1 MPWTILRAT
10 QFHAFVNQ
18 AFVNQAFTAMAR
30 LGALVADP
38 GVRAQPVDVRDVAAR
53 LVTLVERGPG
63 GRVEEIG
70 GPQVLSMAE
79 AATQW
84 LRARDSRRPVLR
96 VRVPGGPGRAFRAG
110 HLTSEGATGMIRW
123 ADYLAG
129 Q

>member
-1 MPWTILRAT
+1 M
-10 QFHAFVNQ
+10 
-18 AFVNQAFTAMAR
+18 NQAFTAMAR

-84 LRARDSRRPVLR
+84 LCARDSRRPVLR

-110 HLTSEGATGMIRW
+110 HLTTSEGATGMIRW